1 MEKGRKA
8 PGFHYFPW
16 GGSLRNLLQLKTVES
31 QVAGKHRMLAEERR
45 QKVQKIIEEH
55 GRVTIEEIVDKFKI
69 SAVTARADLDVL
81 AERGNAV
88 RSHGGAV
95 RLLNAA
101 VDYPLRFKESLH
113 HAEKVRIGQAAAQ
126 LLRPHQTIVLD
137 SGTTTAQIARH
148 IRNAR
153 VLPLTVITNA
163 LNVAYELAE
172 AEGISLIMIGGI
184 LRSASSS
191 FVGPQ
196 AERMLQDLHADHL
209 FLAVDGL
216 HPDAGY
222 STPDILEAQLN
233 AMMIR
238 IANEVT
244 VVADASKFGRRS
256 LSIIGR
262 IECAKRIITDDRVD
276 PEVAGA
282 LRAKGVELMIV

>member
-1 MEKGRKA
+1 
-8 PGFHYFPW
+8 
-16 GGSLRNLLQLKTVES
+16 
-31 QVAGKHRMLAEERR
+31 
-45 QKVQKIIEEH
+45 
-55 GRVTIEEIVDKFKI
+55 
-69 SAVTARADLDVL
+69 
-81 AERGNAV
+81 
-88 RSHGGAV
+88 V
-95 RLLNAA
+95 RLLSAV

-113 HAEKVRIGQAAAQ
+113 HAEKVRIGAAAAQ
-126 LLRPHQTIVLD
+126 VLRPHQTIILD
-137 SGTTTAQIARH
+137 SGTTTAQIARQ
-148 IRNAR
+148 IKTAR

-172 AEGISLIMIGGI
+172 TEGISLIMIGGI

-196 AERMLQDLHADHL
+196 AERMLHDLHADHL

-238 IANEVT
+238 ISNEVT

-256 LSIIGR
+256 LSIIGK

-276 PEVAGA
+276 TEMANA
-282 LRAKGVELMIV
+282 LRAKGVELVVV